1 LIDSSPQVRETNQR
15 DLEWSY
21 LGRLDYR
28 SAMVLQEHRR
38 ERIRSGGADDA
49 LLLLEHGHVYTLGRN
64 ANRTDVLADREWL
77 RTRGVEVVEC
87 DRGGQV
93 TYHGPGQLVGYPILD
108 LTPDRRDLRRYVRD
122 LQEVLV
128 RVLAEVG
135 LSAEARSQS
144 PEIGV
149 WVDGRKVASLG
160 VHVSRWITTHGF
172 ALNVNTD
179 LSYFAAIVPCGL
191 QGVEM
196 TSVAE
201 LTGRTMPIED
211 LADLCARHLAEVFH
225 RRPLAVSPE
234 QLKH

>member
-1 LIDSSPQVRETNQR
+1 MRERTLR
-15 DLEWSY
+15 ALDWSY
-21 LGRLDYR
+21 LGTVDYR
-28 SAMVLQEHRR
+28 RALALQELRR
-38 ERIRSGGADDA
+38 ERLRAGQANEA
-49 LLLLEHGHVYTLGRN
+49 LLLLEHPHVYTVGRN
-64 ANRTDVLADREWL
+64 ADRADILAGSDWL
-77 RTRGVEVVEC
+77 QSRGVEVEEC

-108 LTPDRRDLRRYVRD
+108 LNPDRRDLRRYVRD

-135 LSAEARSQS
+135 LAAEPRSKS

-149 WVDGRKVASLG
+149 WVEGKKIASLG

-179 LSYFAAIVPCGL
+179 LSYFAAIVPCGI

-196 TSVAE
+196 TSVAA
-201 LTGRTMPIED
+201 LTGRNLPLQD
-211 LADLCARHLAEVFH
+211 LAALCVHNMAEVFQ
-225 RRPLAVSPE
+225 RRPCALTPE
-234 QLKH
+234 QLMG

>member
-1 LIDSSPQVRETNQR
+1 MRGITLRALD
-15 DLEWSY
+15 WSY
-21 LGRLDYR
+21 LGTLDYR
-28 SAMVLQEHRR
+28 RSLALQELRR
-38 ERIRSGGADDA
+38 EKLRAGQANEA
-49 LLLLEHGHVYTLGRN
+49 LLLLEHPHIYTLGRN
-64 ANRTDVLADREWL
+64 ADRADILAGSDWL
-77 RTRGVEVVEC
+77 QSRGVKVEEC

-135 LSAEARSQS
+135 LSAEARSRS